1 MDSPASRYMLDR
13 SGFAEPDASEVE
25 TTHTNWEGLFTAL
38 GISAIGWTTLAL
50 LIVRLFR

>member
-13 SGFAEPDASEVE
+13 SGFADTDPYEVE

-38 GISAIGWTTLAL
+38 AISAIGWITLAV
-50 LIVRLFR
+50 LIRWLV